1 MKIKKMENLWVAANK
16 LRGAFE
22 ITELYKVMLY
32 GLLFKYLELKKDIF
46 SSYDEKF
53 SLGYL
58 SLTYG
63 KLVDS
68 NGLLEYV
75 SAVEKAFRIEERVLK
90 ESLNSAI
97 EKADSENVRI
107 ILKKLI
113 TWMLKMKLK
122 SIILQ
127 K

>member
-1 MKIKKMENLWVAANK
+1 M
-16 LRGAFE
+16 
-22 ITELYKVMLY
+22 
-32 GLLFKYLELKKDIF
+32 
-46 SSYDEKF
+46 
-53 SLGYL
+53 
-58 SLTYG
+58 
-63 KLVDS
+63 
-68 NGLLEYV
+68 
-75 SAVEKAFRIEERVLK
+75 LK

-127 K
+127 NNIG

>member
-1 MKIKKMENLWVAANK
+1 MKTKNMRKLWIAANK

-22 ITELYKVMLY
+22 VAELHKVMLY
-32 GLLFKYLELKKDIF
+32 GLLFKYLELNKEEF

-63 KLVDS
+63 KLVDAKE
-68 NGLLEYV
+68 LLEYV
-75 SAVEKAFRIEERVLK
+75 RVIEKEFRIEEGVLK

-97 EKADSENVRI
+97 EKADAENLR
-107 ILKKLI
+107 
-113 TWMLKMKLK
+113 
-122 SIILQ
+122 SIFEEVNN
-127 K
+127 

>member
-1 MKIKKMENLWVAANK
+1 M
-16 LRGAFE
+16 
-22 ITELYKVMLY
+22 
-32 GLLFKYLELKKDIF
+32 
-46 SSYDEKF
+46 
-53 SLGYL
+53 
-58 SLTYG
+58 TYG

-75 SAVEKAFRIEERVLK
+75 SAVEKEFRIDERVLK

>member
-58 SLTYG
+58 SLT
-63 KLVDS
+63 
-68 NGLLEYV
+68 
-75 SAVEKAFRIEERVLK
+75 
-90 ESLNSAI
+90 
-97 EKADSENVRI
+97 
-107 ILKKLI
+107 
-113 TWMLKMKLK
+113 
-122 SIILQ
+122 
-127 K
+127 